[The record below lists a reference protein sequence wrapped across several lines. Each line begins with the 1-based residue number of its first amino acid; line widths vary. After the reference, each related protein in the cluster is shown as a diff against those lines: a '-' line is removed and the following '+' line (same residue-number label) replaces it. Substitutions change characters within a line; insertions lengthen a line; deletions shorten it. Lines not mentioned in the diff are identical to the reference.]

1 MRRFARIPLLA
12 IGCLLVLVGAFS
24 LAPVMTHAQQAAP
37 RSASEHQDKQ
47 VVAYYTQWSIYG
59 ANFFIH
65 NLVTSGTAGKLTT
78 LIYAFGNISPDLQ
91 CFEINQAGQG
101 DAWADYQRP
110 FPADQSVNGVA
121 DSWGQTLAGNFNQL
135 KELKALYPHLKI
147 LISLGGWTWS
157 AHFSDAALPQNREAF
172 VRSCINQYI
181 LGNLP
186 QLDGD
191 PSGGSGAAAGIF
203 DGFDIDWEYP
213 AVPGNVGNVVRP
225 QDTQNFTGLLA
236 TFRHQLDVLGSRT
249 NKHYLL
255 TAATSS
261 GQDKYQRLQLG
272 EIGRYLDWANVLT
285 YDMHGA
291 WDVNGPSDVLAP
303 LYADPQDPSTPP
315 SNTYSIDH
323 AVRDYIAAGF
333 PANKIVLGMAIY
345 GRGWTNVPDNN
356 HGLYQ
361 SSPAMQPAPGSL
373 GAGVEDFNVLETLS
387 GYTGYRDPLTQG
399 YWIFNGTTF
408 WSFDDP
414 TAIAAKMAYVWK
426 LGLGGAYA
434 WSLDGDDSSGTFM
447 TAIYNGLASAPPRK

>member
-1 MRRFARIPLLA
+1 MRRAIRIPLVIVA
-12 IGCLLVLVGAFS
+12 CLLVLSGVFA
-24 LAPVMTHAQQAAP
+24 ATHATTHAQGL
-37 RSASEHQDKQ
+37 ASSSESQHSDKQ

-59 ANFFIH
+59 ANFFLKD
-65 NLVTSGTAGKLTT
+65 LVSSGTAARLTT
-78 LIYAFGNISPDLQ
+78 LIYAFGNINPSLQ
-91 CFEINQAGQG
+91 CFEANQAGQG

-110 FPADQSVNGVA
+110 FPADQSVNGTA

-172 VRSCINQYI
+172 VRSCINQDI

-191 PSGGSGAAAGIF
+191 PSGGAGAAANIF

-225 QDTQNFTGLLA
+225 EDTQNFTGLLA
-236 TFRHQLDVLGSRT
+236 TFRHQLDALGEHT
-249 NKHYLL
+249 GKHYLL

-261 GQDKYQRLQLG
+261 GQDKYQKLQLG
-272 EIGRYLDWANVLT
+272 EIGRYLDWANILT
-285 YDMHGA
+285 YDMHGT
-291 WDVNGPSDVLAP
+291 WDVTGPTDALAP
-303 LYADPQDPSTPP
+303 LYADPNDPSTPP
-315 SNTYSIDH
+315 SNTYSVDH
-323 AVRDYIAAGF
+323 AVRDYIHAGF

-345 GRGWTNVPDNN
+345 GRGWTNVPNANN
-356 HGLYQ
+356 GLYQ
-361 SSPAMQPAPGSL
+361 SDPNMQPAPGTT
-373 GAGVEDFNVLETLS
+373 GPGTENFKVLESLS
-387 GYTGYRDPLTQG
+387 GYTGYRDPITKA

-414 TAIAAKMAYVWK
+414 TAVAVKMDYVKK
-426 LGLGGAYA
+426 LGLRGAFA
-434 WSLDGDDSSGTFM
+434 WSLDGDDATGTFM
-447 TAIYNGLASAPPRK
+447 AAISNGLQGPPSGA